1 MRLVPALALAPLVLL
16 AGCDWWE
23 GDEEDDRT
31 ASGQV
36 LEGTISDSMLPLDT
50 VRSQPPL
57 AKSTGGSSDGG
68 GPDAEAT
75 DAPEEGEESPVDDA
89 IETSSEDDEG

>member
-1 MRLVPALALAPLVLL
+1 MRSIAALALCVLL

-23 GDEEDDRT
+23 GDEEDART

-57 AKSTGGSSDGG
+57 AKSTGGASDGVA
-68 GPDAEAT
+68 AEAT
-75 DAPEEGEESPVDDA
+75 DAPEEGDESPVDDA